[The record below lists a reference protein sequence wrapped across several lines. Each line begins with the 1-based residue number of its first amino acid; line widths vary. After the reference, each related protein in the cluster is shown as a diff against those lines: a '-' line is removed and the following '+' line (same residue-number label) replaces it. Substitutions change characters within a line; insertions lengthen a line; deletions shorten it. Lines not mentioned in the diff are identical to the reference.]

1 MNYLIQASDFDA
13 NSLLRT
19 AQGHFDMVRQNPF
32 LRAELLQQGF
42 LEFELESG
50 LMLRLTIEET
60 FVMNVV
66 VTEPKNGMINV
77 SLPFI
82 TQWDDI
88 ESRPPMWVNAVINGF
103 FRSGKLSRFSRFWDG
118 EVLLKELATLTG
130 KSTVDLA
137 NEVLKAK
144 QATDDFAQQ
153 LMAMSVDMSEP
164 KAEDWIVD
172 IRGFMLATVIGH
184 YKQ

>member
-1 MNYLIQASDFDA
+1 MNYLIQASEFDA

-50 LMLRLTIEET
+50 LMLRLAIEET
-60 FVMNVV
+60 FVRNVV

-77 SLPFI
+77 SLPFFI
-82 TQWDDI
+82 HWDDKV
-88 ESRPPMWVNAVINGF
+88 SKPPMWVRAVTDGF
-103 FRSGKLSRFSRFWDG
+103 YRSGKLSRFSRFWEG
-118 EVLLKELATLTG
+118 EVLLKELAMLTG
-130 KSTVDLA
+130 KSTADLA

-172 IRGFMLATVIGH
+172 VRGFMLATVIGH

>member
-19 AQGHFDMVRQNPF
+19 AQEHFDMVRQNPF
-32 LRAELLQQGF
+32 LRGELVHQGY

-50 LMLRLTIEET
+50 LMLRLTMEET

-82 TQWDDI
+82 TRWDDI
-88 ESRPPMWVNAVINGF
+88 ESRPPTWVNAVINGF
-103 FRSGKLSRFSRFWDG
+103 LRSGKLSRFSRFWDG

>member
-1 MNYLIQASDFDA
+1 M
-13 NSLLRT
+13 
-19 AQGHFDMVRQNPF
+19 
-32 LRAELLQQGF
+32 
-42 LEFELESG
+42 
-50 LMLRLTIEET
+50 
-60 FVMNVV
+60 
-66 VTEPKNGMINV
+66 
-77 SLPFI
+77 
-82 TQWDDI
+82 
-88 ESRPPMWVNAVINGF
+88 
-103 FRSGKLSRFSRFWDG
+103 
-118 EVLLKELATLTG
+118 LTG

-172 IRGFMLATVIGH
+172 VRGFMLATVIGH

>member
-1 MNYLIQASDFDA
+1 MN
-13 NSLLRT
+13 
-19 AQGHFDMVRQNPF
+19 NP
-32 LRAELLQQGF
+32 R
-42 LEFELESG
+42 
-50 LMLRLTIEET
+50 R
-60 FVMNVV
+60 
-66 VTEPKNGMINV
+66 IN
-77 SLPFI
+77 
-82 TQWDDI
+82 
-88 ESRPPMWVNAVINGF
+88 
-103 FRSGKLSRFSRFWDG
+103 
-118 EVLLKELATLTG
+118 KELATLTG

>member
-50 LMLRLTIEET
+50 LMLRLAIEET
-60 FVMNVV
+60 FVRNVV

-88 ESRPPMWVNAVINGF
+88 ESRPPMWVNEVINGF

-118 EVLLKELATLTG
+118 EVPLKELAMLTG
-130 KSTVDLA
+130 KSTADLA

-144 QATDDFAQQ
+144 QATDDFAQK
-153 LMAMSVDMSEP
+153 LLAMSVDMSEP

-172 IRGFMLATVIGH
+172 VRGFMLATVIGH

>member
-50 LMLRLTIEET
+50 LMLRLAIEET
-60 FVMNVV
+60 FVRNVV

-82 TQWDDI
+82 TRWDDI
-88 ESRPPMWVNAVINGF
+88 ESSHPMWVRAVTTGF
-103 FRSGKLSRFSRFWDG
+103 FQTGRLSRFSRFWEG
-118 EVLLKELATLTG
+118 EVLLKELAMLTG
-130 KSTVDLA
+130 KSTDDLA
-137 NEVLKAK
+137 DEVVKAK

>member
-19 AQGHFDMVRQNPF
+19 AQEHFDMVRQNPF
-32 LRAELLQQGF
+32 LRAELLIQGF

-82 TQWDDI
+82 TRWDDI
-88 ESRPPMWVNAVINGF
+88 GSRPPMWANAVTDGF
-103 FRSGKLSRFSRFWDG
+103 FQYGKLSRFSRFWEG
-118 EVLLKELATLTG
+118 EVLLKELAMLTG
-130 KSTVDLA
+130 KSTDDLA
-137 NEVLKAK
+137 NEVMKAK

>member
-13 NSLLRT
+13 NSLLRI
-19 AQGHFDMVRQNPF
+19 AREHFDMVRQNPF
-32 LRAELLQQGF
+32 LRGELLHQGF

-50 LMLRLTIEET
+50 LRLRLAIEET

-66 VTEPKNGMINV
+66 VTEPKNGVINV

-82 TQWDDI
+82 TRWDEI
-88 ESRPPMWVNAVINGF
+88 GSMPPTWVHAVTDGF
-103 FRSGKLSRFSRFWDG
+103 FRSGKLSRFSRFWEG
-118 EVLLKELATLTG
+118 EVLLKELAMLTG

-137 NEVLKAK
+137 SEVLKAK

-172 IRGFMLATVIGH
+172 IRGFRLATVMDH

>member
-19 AQGHFDMVRQNPF
+19 AQEHFDMVRQNPF
-32 LRAELLQQGF
+32 LRGELVHQGY

-50 LMLRLTIEET
+50 LMLRLTMEET

-82 TQWDDI
+82 IHWDDKV
-88 ESRPPMWVNAVINGF
+88 SMPPMWVRAVTDCF
-103 FRSGKLSRFSRFWDG
+103 RRSGKLSRFSRFWEG
-118 EVLLKELATLTG
+118 EVLLKELAMLTG

-137 NEVLKAK
+137 NQVLKAK

-172 IRGFMLATVIGH
+172 VRGFMLATVIGH

>member
-19 AQGHFDMVRQNPF
+19 AKEHFDMVRQNPF
-32 LRAELLQQGF
+32 LRGELVHQGY

-50 LMLRLTIEET
+50 LMLRLTMEET
-60 FVMNVV
+60 FVMNVI
-66 VTEPKNGMINV
+66 VTEPKNGMVNV
-77 SLPFI
+77 SLPFV
-82 TQWDDI
+82 THWD
-88 ESRPPMWVNAVINGF
+88 EKVSMPPMWVRAVTDGLY
-103 FRSGKLSRFSRFWDG
+103 RSGKLSRFSRFWEG
-118 EVLLKELATLTG
+118 EVLLKELAMLTG
-130 KSTVDLA
+130 KSTDDLA
-137 NEVLKAK
+137 DEVVKAK

>member
-19 AQGHFDMVRQNPF
+19 AQEHFDMVRQNPF
-32 LRAELLQQGF
+32 LRGELVHQGY

-50 LMLRLTIEET
+50 LMLRLTMEET

-82 TQWDDI
+82 TRWDDI
-88 ESRPPMWVNAVINGF
+88 ESRPPTWVITVINGF
-103 FRSGKLSRFSRFWDG
+103 FRSEKLSRFSRFWDG

-164 KAEDWIVD
+164 KAENWIVD